1 MKSLLK
7 RNWIKGLLLPP
18 DAEVPQGVNGGNYM
32 SLVNE
37 NAASSDLPL
46 NLLGP
51 LSQNLLLC
59 KCDGGIILVLAFIK
73 KITQTDSPLE
83 MLGRPFEKILGKKK
97 ICRKSCICLAWPE
110 TSMHLGKFMR
120 MV

>member
-83 MLGRPFEKILGKKK
+83 PFEMEQKKYWGR
-97 ICRKSCICLAWPE
+97 RKFVVNLA
-110 TSMHLGKFMR
+110 SF
-120 MV
+120 